1 MKVTDFIQVKYLYDK
16 NTKKSTLKHFVCQI
30 KAITKSIK
38 GLIFISSFMRGY
50 KGSKSTFVYPDVED
64 IMEVTAENI
73 VKKLQ
78 IIHEKRGKYMFNTLL
93 P

>member
-16 NTKKSTLKHFVCQI
+16 NTKKSTFKHFLCQI
-30 KAITKSIK
+30 KAMAKSIK
-38 GLIFISSFMRGY
+38 GLIFICSFMRGY
-50 KGSKSTFVYPDVED
+50 KGSKSTFVYRDVED

-73 VKKLQ
+73 VKKLY